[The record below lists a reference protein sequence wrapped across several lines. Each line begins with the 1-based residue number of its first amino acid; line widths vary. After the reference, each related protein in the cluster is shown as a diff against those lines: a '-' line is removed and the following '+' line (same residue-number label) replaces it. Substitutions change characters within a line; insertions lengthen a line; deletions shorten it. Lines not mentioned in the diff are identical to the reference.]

1 MKKYF
6 ALLIFLGVTSGVAL
20 TGIRF
25 EPGAWYAELSKPA
38 GTLPDW
44 LFPLAWPLLYGL
56 IAVSGWLVWLR
67 HGLMSR
73 LALIIYGL
81 QLVLNAAW
89 SWLFFGLQQPLA
101 GLLNTLLLDIV
112 IGINI
117 VLFWRLRPVAG
128 ALLLPYLAWVLY
140 ATYLNAGIVILN

>member
-1 MKKYF
+1 M
-6 ALLIFLGVTSGVAL
+6 
-20 TGIRF
+20 
-25 EPGAWYAELSKPA
+25 
-38 GTLPDW
+38 
-44 LFPLAWPLLYGL
+44 
-56 IAVSGWLVWLR
+56 SGWLVWLG
-67 HGLMSR
+67 HGLIPRM
-73 LALIIYGL
+73 ALIIYGL

-117 VLFWRLRPVAG
+117 VLFWQLRPVAG

-140 ATYLNAGIVILN
+140 ATYLNAGIVVLN